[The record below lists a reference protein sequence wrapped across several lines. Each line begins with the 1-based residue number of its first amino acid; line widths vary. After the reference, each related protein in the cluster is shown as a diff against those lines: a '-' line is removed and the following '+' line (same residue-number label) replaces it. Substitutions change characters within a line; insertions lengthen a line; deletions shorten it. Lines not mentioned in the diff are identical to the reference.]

1 MELSFDLVG
10 TVAVASV
17 ILWFGLFLRR
27 RITFLKE
34 YNIPAP
40 VIGGVLFALLR
51 WGFLGRLDFT
61 FDMTLQEPLMIAF
74 FTTVGL
80 GASLRLLK
88 RGGPQVLL
96 FLVLAAGL
104 VVLQNVVALAVSKVT
119 GLHPML
125 GLLAGSVTLS
135 GGHGTG
141 ATFAQTFTVD
151 YGLVGAMELAMAA
164 ATFGL
169 VAGSIIGGPVARRL
183 IGRHGLRSDD
193 AGDGLGGSAEGDLA
207 GQEAPVKATTVNDV
221 LTTILQ
227 VSVAMYVGSLAF
239 EQLSAL
245 GIKLP
250 TYLCALFVGILIRN
264 GADFS
269 RAFTIHFK
277 AVDFIGSVSLSLFL
291 AMALMS
297 LKLWQLLELA
307 GPMAAILLA
316 ETALVGLYATFVT
329 FPLMGRDYEAAIM
342 SGGHC
347 GFGMGAT
354 PNAVANMEAL
364 TANYGSA
371 PRAFFVVPMVGA
383 FFIDIVNAFVIQAF
397 AALAG

>member
-1 MELSFDLVG
+1 MHLSFDLVG

-27 RITFLKE
+27 RISFLKE

-51 WGFLGRLDFT
+51 WGLLGRLDFT

-125 GLLAGSVTLS
+125 GLLAGSVTMS

-183 IGRHGLRSDD
+183 IRRNGLRSDD

-207 GQEAPVKATTVNDV
+207 GLEAPVKATTVNDV

-239 EQLSAL
+239 EQLSGL

-397 AALAG
+397 TALAG

>member
-1 MELSFDLVG
+1 MQLQFDLMG

-17 ILWFGLFLRR
+17 ILWCGIFLRR
-27 RITFLKE
+27 QISFLGD

-40 VIGGVLFALLR
+40 VIGGVLFAVLR
-51 WGFLGRLDFT
+51 WVLMGRVDMT
-61 FDMTLQEPLMIAF
+61 FDMTLKSPLMIAF

-80 GASLRLLK
+80 GASLKLLK
-88 RGGPQVLL
+88 KGGPQVLL
-96 FLVLAAGL
+96 FLALASGL
-104 VVLQNVVALAVSKVT
+104 VFMQDVVAVGIAKAV
-119 GLHPML
+119 GLHPLL
-125 GLLAGSVTLS
+125 GLLAGSVTMS

-141 ATFAQTFTVD
+141 ATFAQTFTHD

-169 VAGSIIGGPVARRL
+169 VMGSIVGGPVARRL
-183 IGRHGLRSDD
+183 IRKHGLKSVD
-193 AGDGLGGSAEGDLA
+193 AGEGLGGDLEHEAGSFSDEGR
-207 GQEAPVKATTVNDV
+207 ATSVNDV

-227 VSVAMYVGSLAF
+227 ISVSMFVGGLAYVWLMSR
-239 EQLSAL
+239 

-264 GADFS
+264 LADFTGLF
-269 RAFTIHFK
+269 RVHLK
-277 AVDFIGSVSLSLFL
+277 CVDFIGSVSLSLFL

-297 LKLWQLLELA
+297 LKLWQLMDLA
-307 GPMAAILLA
+307 GPMAAILA
-316 ETALVGLYATFVT
+316 GETLLIVLYTTFLT
-329 FPLMGRDYEAAIM
+329 FPLMGRDFEAAIM
-342 SGGHC
+342 AGGHC

-364 TANYGSA
+364 CSNYGPA

-383 FFIDIVNAFVIQAF
+383 FFIDIVNAFVIQGF
-397 AALAG
+397 AAFFG